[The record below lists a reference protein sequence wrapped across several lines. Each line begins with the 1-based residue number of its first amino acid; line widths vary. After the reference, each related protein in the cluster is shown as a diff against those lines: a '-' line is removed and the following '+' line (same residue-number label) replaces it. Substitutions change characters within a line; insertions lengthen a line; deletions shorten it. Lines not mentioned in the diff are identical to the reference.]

1 MSSVRVPVI
10 SDTSLERDETFDLV
24 LNIPSS
30 AGRGI
35 TLGSRSTAL
44 GVITDSTSKCINGSC
59 RDLL

>member
-1 MSSVRVPVI
+1 MI
-10 SDTSLERDETFDLV
+10 SDTSLERDETFDLA

-44 GVITDSTSKCINGSC
+44 GVIIDSTSKCHSEK
-59 RDLL
+59 RMLYTSMQPLV